1 MRKPV
6 ARIAGVVVALLLVV
20 AISGAGS
27 PATGVFLEVTQG
39 TLVKEPDAPDVY
51 LVERGGLR
59 LVSKGAY
66 ERLYADFRRVCT
78 VVSIP
83 KQLVMEPLDAGTEIV
98 KTKDDPHVW
107 LLDNGRT
114 RRHVSSP
121 SAFDRY
127 GFSWPL
133 VRTVAPEE
141 IAYLPE
147 GPPLE

>member
-1 MRKPV
+1 MRE
-6 ARIAGVVVALLLVV
+6 AMTRAAGALVALLLVG

-27 PATGVFLEVTQG
+27 PSTGVYLEVTQG

-59 LVSKGAY
+59 LVSTAAY
-66 ERLYADFRRVCT
+66 ERLYAGFRRVCT

-83 KQLVMEPLDAGTEIV
+83 KQLVMEPLDAGTELV
-98 KTKDDPHVW
+98 KTKDEPHVW
-107 LLDNGRT
+107 LLDNGRV

-121 SAFDRY
+121 AAFDRY

-133 VRTVAPEE
+133 VRTVRPEE
-141 IAYLPE
+141 ISYLPE
-147 GPPLE
+147 GSPLE